1 MERTKIV
8 RNFLFHRIKKKILEN
23 IPQIRYYNRS
33 YLAKLKKFTQFY
45 IMKLLHPNMPKIT
58 GIELSNYC
66 CLQCPNCPTPVTK
79 FHKGFASEENI
90 KLALKYG
97 TVKEPF
103 SFHRHGEPLMHK
115 DFLKYLRIATEMGY
129 KTIVSTNGIL
139 LDDDKIKELADIRP
153 WDVEISLH
161 TKESVAAFKKM
172 TQYLLDNDIEFPS
185 YYGNVL
191 SHNEGDVYKWLDEL
205 EVSQEIRK
213 YLRRIYSHSWAGNVE
228 SRKSDYDPE
237 IVKRRVATCY
247 FIKNDYVS
255 VRWDGSI
262 VACCMDS
269 ENETVIGSLKDV
281 FNTKQ
286 NKKGYALCV
295 HCDASWVNKY
305 EAHEIKGKGQNEL

>member
-1 MERTKIV
+1 MRHF
-8 RNFLFHRIKKKILEN
+8 FLHSIKKQILKKIPS
-23 IPQIRYYNRS
+23 IHYYNRA
-33 YLAKLKKFTQFY
+33 YLPKLKKYIQFFF
-45 IMKLLHPNMPKIT
+45 MKLMHPNMPKIT

-79 FHKGFASEENI
+79 FHKGFATDETI

-97 TVKEPF
+97 TIMEPF
-103 SFHRHGEPLMHK
+103 SFHRHGEPFMHK
-115 DFLKYLRIATEMGY
+115 DFLKYLKIATEMGY
-129 KTIVSTNGIL
+129 RTIVSTNGIL
-139 LDDDKIKELADIRP
+139 LNDERIKELAKIRP
-153 WDVEISLH
+153 FDMEISLH

-172 TQYLLDNDIEFPS
+172 TQYLLDNNIEFPS

-191 SHNEGDVYKWLDEL
+191 SHNEEDVYKWLDEL
-205 EVSQEIRK
+205 EVSSEIRK

-228 SRKSDYDPE
+228 SRKSDYDAD
-237 IVKRRVATCY
+237 IVKRRVETCY

-269 ENETVIGSLKDV
+269 ENETVIGTLKDAPKV
-281 FNTKQ
+281 RQ
-286 NKKGYALCV
+286 NKKGYSLCV

-305 EAHEIKGKGQNEL
+305 EAHEVKGIGQNEL